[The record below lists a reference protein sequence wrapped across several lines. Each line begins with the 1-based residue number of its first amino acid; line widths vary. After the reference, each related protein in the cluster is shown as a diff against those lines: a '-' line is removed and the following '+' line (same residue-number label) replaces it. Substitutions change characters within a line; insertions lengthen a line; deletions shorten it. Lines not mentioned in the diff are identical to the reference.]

1 MNQSNVILI
10 CVDEWR
16 GDCLGAEG
24 HPHVQTPHLDELASR
39 GARFRHAY
47 SATPTCIP
55 ARVALFTGQSQE
67 RHGRLGYQ
75 ENVPFDAVHPV
86 TLQGEFG
93 RAGYQTQ
100 AIGKLHVY
108 PERSRVGFD
117 AVTLHDG
124 YLHAARKGHRRDFKF
139 FDDYV
144 PWLRRQPGVGP
155 DEEYFDHGA
164 GCNSTVARPWDKAER
179 LHPTAW
185 TCSEAIDWLYRRDP
199 TRPFFLYLSFHRPHP
214 PYDPP
219 AWAMD
224 MYLDLPAF
232 ERRVGDWE
240 HHYESVRTNGN
251 HQLAFGTLPAAVTH
265 RARAGYYGLMTQLDH
280 QLGRLFEAL
289 ADFDLADNTVLAFTS
304 DHGEMLG
311 DHDFYRKAVGYEGS
325 ARVPLIVAPAPHDA
339 GARRAVVVDEVVEL
353 RDIMPTLLELASVPV
368 PDSCD
373 GRSLVRFVRNSP
385 NTPQAADGPAAAPA
399 DSSADAPWREWLH
412 GEHVYFG
419 QSLQWVTD
427 GHVKYLWASG
437 WGTEELFDLD
447 ADPEELHN
455 LAPLPEHAALLELW
469 RGRLIA
475 DLLDR
480 PEGFVRDGV
489 LATGAVVDTM
499 APHARA
505 RLAAHEA
512 ERPAAPV
519 Q

>member
-1 MNQSNVILI
+1 MTKPNVILI

-24 HPHVQTPHLDELASR
+24 HPHLQTPNLDELAGR

-47 SATPTCIP
+47 SATPTCVP

-67 RHGRLGYQ
+67 RHGRVGY
-75 ENVPFDAVHPV
+75 EEGVPFDAVHPV
-86 TLQGEFG
+86 TLQGEF
-93 RAGYQTQ
+93 RKAGYQTQ

-117 AVTLHDG
+117 EVLLHDG
-124 YLHAARKGHRRDFKF
+124 FLHHARRGHRRDFKF

-144 PWLRRQPGVGP
+144 PWLRRQPGVSA
-155 DEEYFDHGA
+155 DEEYLDNGV

-185 TCSEAIDWLYRRDP
+185 AGSQAVEWLYRRDP
-199 TRPFFLYLSFHRPHP
+199 TRPFFLYLSFHRPHA

-232 ERRVGDWE
+232 RRRVGDWE
-240 HHYESVRTNGN
+240 HHFESVRRDGY
-251 HQLAFGTLPAAVTH
+251 HQLSFGTLPEAVTH
-265 RARAGYYGLMTQLDH
+265 RARAGYYGLMTQIDH
-280 QLGRLFEAL
+280 QLMRVFEAL
-289 ADFDLADNTVLAFTS
+289 AEFGLSDDTIVAFTS
-304 DHGEMLG
+304 DHGEMMG

-325 ARVPLIVAPAPHDA
+325 ARVPLIVAPAPRDA
-339 GARRAVVVDEVVEL
+339 AAAHGAVVDEVVEL
-353 RDIMPTLLELASVPV
+353 RDVMPTLLDLAGVPV
-368 PDSCD
+368 PGSCD
-373 GRSLVRFVRNSP
+373 GKSLLRFVRDS
-385 NTPQAADGPAAAPA
+385 PA
-399 DSSADAPWREWLH
+399 DVPEPGPWREWLH

-447 ADPEELHN
+447 SDPGELRN
-455 LAPLPEHAALLELW
+455 LAPLPEHAHLLALW
-469 RGRLIA
+469 KGRLIEA
-475 DLLDR
+475 LTGR
-480 PEGFVRDGV
+480 EEGFVHDGELV
-489 LATGAVVDTM
+489 TGVPVATM
-499 APHARA
+499 LSHARA
-505 RLAAHEA
+505 LAG
-512 ERPAAPV
+512 R
-519 Q
+519 

>member
-1 MNQSNVILI
+1 MTKPNVILI

-24 HPHVQTPHLDELASR
+24 HPHLQTPNLDELAGR

-47 SATPTCIP
+47 SATPTCVP

-67 RHGRLGYQ
+67 RHGRVGY
-75 ENVPFDAVHPV
+75 EEGVPFDAVHPV
-86 TLQGEFG
+86 TLQGEF
-93 RAGYQTQ
+93 RKAGYQTQ

-117 AVTLHDG
+117 EVLLHDG
-124 YLHAARKGHRRDFKF
+124 FLHHARRGHRRDFKF

-144 PWLRRQPGVGP
+144 PWLRRQPGVSA
-155 DEEYFDHGA
+155 DEEYLDNGV

-185 TCSEAIDWLYRRDP
+185 AGSQAVEWLYRRDP
-199 TRPFFLYLSFHRPHP
+199 TRPFFLYLSFHRPHA

-232 ERRVGDWE
+232 RRRVGDWE
-240 HHYESVRTNGN
+240 HHFESVRRDGY
-251 HQLAFGTLPAAVTH
+251 HQLSFGTLPEAVTH
-265 RARAGYYGLMTQLDH
+265 RARAGYYGLMTQIDH
-280 QLGRLFEAL
+280 QLMRVFEAL
-289 ADFDLADNTVLAFTS
+289 AEFGLSDDTIIAFTS
-304 DHGEMLG
+304 DHGEMMG

-325 ARVPLIVAPAPHDA
+325 ARVPLIVAPAPSDA
-339 GARRAVVVDEVVEL
+339 AAAHGAVVDQVVEL
-353 RDIMPTLLELASVPV
+353 RDIMPTLLELAGVPV
-368 PDSCD
+368 PESCD
-373 GRSLVRFVRNSP
+373 GKSLLRFVRD
-385 NTPQAADGPAAAPA
+385 TPAPEAAGDEA
-399 DSSADAPWREWLH
+399 WREWLH

-447 ADPEELHN
+447 SDPGELRN
-455 LAPLPEHAALLELW
+455 LAPLPEHAHLLGLW
-469 RGRLIA
+469 KGRLIEA
-475 DLLDR
+475 LTGR
-480 PEGFVRDGV
+480 EEGFVHDGDLV
-489 LATGAVVDTM
+489 TGAPVVTM
-499 APHARA
+499 LAHARA
-505 RLAAHEA
+505 LAN
-512 ERPAAPV
+512 P
-519 Q
+519 